1 MAEHALVALASLI
14 VLGVGAQWLAWRLR
28 IPAILLMLVVGFL
41 AGPTS
46 GLVDPDRLLGELLFP
61 LVSLSV
67 AVILFEGGL
76 SLRVEHLREVGG
88 VVGRLLTVGLLVT
101 WALTTAAAWGVLRL
115 PLSQALL
122 LGAILVV
129 TGPTVIGPMLREIR
143 PTGRVGPIARW
154 EGIVTDPVGA
164 VLAVL
169 VFEVVHET
177 GGGSLSETAI
187 QGAAGLLQTLLF
199 GGIAGVA
206 AALFL
211 LAALRRRWIPDFL
224 QSPVVLMVVL
234 ATFTLADATQKE
246 SGLLAVTVL
255 GVVLANQR
263 SFPVKHI
270 TEFKENLSVLL
281 LAYLFILLSA
291 RLRLG
296 DLTALGVRGL
306 GFLAVLVLVVRPIAV
321 LLSSIGTSLGWRERA
336 LLAWFAPRGI
346 VAAAVSS
353 LFAIRLGGGGQEIQS
368 ATFLVIVGTVLIYGF
383 TAPWLARRL
392 GLSMANPQGVL
403 IAGSHAGAR
412 AIALALQAEGIAVM
426 LVDTN
431 RTNVQAARLEGLNA
445 QYFNILSEQ
454 ISDELDLG
462 VIGRF
467 LALTRNAE
475 VNSLAALHFRELFGR
490 AEVYQVR
497 PESRGASRSETAA
510 ELLHGRLLF
519 GPDVTYETLDAW
531 FAQGAQVRRTR
542 LTEQFDYQA
551 FRAHHGASALPLF
564 VVGEGG
570 RLRVVTADAPCTA
583 LPNQTILSL
592 VKPNGPDRD
601 ADKSQPNPAS

>member
-1 MAEHALVALASLI
+1 
-14 VLGVGAQWLAWRLR
+14 
-28 IPAILLMLVVGFL
+28 MLVVGFL

-46 GLVDPDRLLGELLFP
+46 GLVDPDRLLGDLLFP

-76 SLRVEHLREVGG
+76 SLRVEHLAEVGG
-88 VVGRLLTVGLLVT
+88 VIGRLLTVGMLVT
-101 WALTTAAAWGVLRL
+101 WALTTVAAGTILRL
-115 PLSQALL
+115 PWSHSLL

-154 EGIVTDPVGA
+154 EGIVIDPVGA

-177 GGGSLSETAI
+177 GGGSLSETAF
-187 QGAAGLLQTLLF
+187 QGAAGLVQTLLF
-199 GGIAGVA
+199 GGLVGA
-206 AALFL
+206 AAAGFL
-211 LAALRRRWIPDFL
+211 LVALRRHWIPDFL
-224 QSPVVLMVVL
+224 QSPVVLMIVL
-234 ATFTLADATQKE
+234 ATFTLADAAQRE

-255 GVVLANQR
+255 GVILANQR

-296 DLTALGVRGL
+296 DLTALGLRGL
-306 GFLAVLVLVVRPIAV
+306 GFLAVLVLVVRPAAV
-321 LLSSIGTSLGWRERA
+321 LCSSIRTPLSWRERA
-336 LLAWFAPRGI
+336 MLAWFAPRGI

-392 GLSMANPQGVL
+392 GLSVADPQGLL

-412 AIALALQAEGIAVM
+412 AIAHALQAEGIAVM

-431 RTNVQAARLEGLNA
+431 RINVQVARLEGLSA
-445 QYFNILSEQ
+445 HYFSILSEQ
-454 ISDELDLG
+454 IPDELDLG

-475 VNSLAALHFRELFGR
+475 VNSLAALHFREVFGR
-490 AEVYQVR
+490 AEVYQIR
-497 PESRGASRSETAA
+497 PEARGASRSETAA
-510 ELLHGRLLF
+510 QLLHGRLLF
-519 GPDVTYETLDAW
+519 GHDVTYETLDEW
-531 FAQGAQVRRTR
+531 FAQGAKVHRTR

-551 FRAHHGASALPLF
+551 FLAHHGDAVLPLF
-564 VVGEGG
+564 VVADGG
-570 RLRVVTADAPCTA
+570 RLRVVTADTPCSA
-583 LPNQTILSL
+583 LPNQTIVSL
-592 VKPNGPDRD
+592 VKPNGSNQD
-601 ADKSQPNPAS
+601 AAENEPRSEP